1 MSVNPNKLI
10 ITTLALSGLVHGGLF
25 VYQAD
30 SFIYGEPVSSDSYIS
45 VSLQPSSSQKND
57 PVKNT
62 DTNKKQQ
69 KKVFNASSE
78 NRPGRKGDTL
88 KAINSSAGDG
98 LKSRDEM
105 QEKSVLQVDRL
116 NETDILDVIEQ
127 GAKMLSGED
136 RDFLLG
142 LLHDEISVHKKYPF
156 MAVRQR
162 REGLVTI
169 NFSLHPDGHISNI
182 SVVKS
187 SRYDLLDNAARL
199 AVEKISP
206 FQVAGNYLHQT
217 ELFNVDI
224 DFRLN

>member
-1 MSVNPNKLI
+1 MSAHPNKLI
-10 ITTLALSGLVHGGLF
+10 ITALAISGLLHGALF
-25 VYQAD
+25 IYQAD
-30 SFIYGEPVSSDSYIS
+30 SFIYGEPALSDSYIS
-45 VSLQPSSSQKND
+45 VSLQASSSQEIGSEKNA
-57 PVKNT
+57 

-69 KKVFNASSE
+69 KKQLNGSSE
-78 NRPGRKGDTL
+78 NWFNSKDGTL
-88 KAINSSAGDG
+88 KAINSPAGDG
-98 LKSRDEM
+98 VKARDVT
-105 QEKSVLQVDRL
+105 QEKSVVQVDRL
-116 NETDILDVIEQ
+116 NKIDALDVIEQ
-127 GAKMLSGED
+127 SAKMLSGED
-136 RDFLLG
+136 KDFLLG
-142 LLHDEISVHKKYPF
+142 LLHDEISTHKKYPF

-169 NFSLHPDGHISNI
+169 NFLLHPDGHISNI

-206 FQVAGNYLHQT
+206 FQVAENYLHQT